1 MTIKI
6 TQVSTSAGQIML
18 TVTYDNPKGSGTLY
32 TFQLSYQNLVDQLVE
47 VGSLLGRNV
56 TLTDAQQVLVAI
68 INGVRKNAAG
78 IPQNFDFTPYI
89 NVELEA

>member
-18 TVTYDNPKGSGTLY
+18 TITYDNPKGSGTLF
-32 TFQLSYQNLVDQLVE
+32 TFQLSYQNLVNQLVQ
-47 VGSLLGRNV
+47 VANLLGRSV

-68 INGVRKNAAG
+68 INGVRRNQAG

-89 NVELEA
+89 NTELES